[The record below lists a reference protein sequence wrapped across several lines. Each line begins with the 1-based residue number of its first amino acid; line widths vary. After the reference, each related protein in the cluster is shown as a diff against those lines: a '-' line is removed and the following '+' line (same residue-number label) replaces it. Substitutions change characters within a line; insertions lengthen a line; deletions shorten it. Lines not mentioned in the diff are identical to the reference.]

1 MYQQDYILR
10 LIEMAAK
17 ALAAIL
23 GQIKGGD
30 TNRASGELD
39 NLYYDIL
46 KQDAAFLR
54 GIPEEML
61 TEKLLHDHNY
71 TNGHLEI
78 LAELFNAEAQLCIA
92 RNDKSGILEYSK
104 KSLRL
109 FEFIDKEYKTYSQ
122 ERIDKMESLKANIYH
137 LDKNEM
143 LKDLS

>member
-1 MYQQDYILR
+1 MYQRDYILR

-23 GQIKGGD
+23 GRIKGGEL
-30 TNRASGELD
+30 NIASEELD

-46 KQDAAFLR
+46 NQDAAFFR

-78 LAELFNAEAQLCIA
+78 LAELFNAEAELCIA
-92 RNDKSGILEYSK
+92 SNDKAGHLEYSK

-109 FEFIDKEYKTYSQ
+109 FEFIDKEYKIYSP
-122 ERIDKMESLKANIYH
+122 ERINKIEALKKSITLLNA
-137 LDKNEM
+137 
-143 LKDLS
+143 

>member
-1 MYQQDYILR
+1 MYQRDYILR

-30 TNRASGELD
+30 TNLASAELD
-39 NLYYDIL
+39 NLYFDLL

-61 TEKLLHDHNY
+61 TEKLLHDHNF

-78 LAELFNAEAQLCIA
+78 LAELFFAESELCLA
-92 RNDKSGILEYSK
+92 KNDKAGILEYSK
-104 KSLRL
+104 KSLIL
-109 FEFIDKEYKTYSQ
+109 FEFIDKHYKTYSQ
-122 ERIDKMESLKANIYH
+122 ERIDKIKSLKEKIG
-137 LDKNEM
+137 
-143 LKDLS
+143 S